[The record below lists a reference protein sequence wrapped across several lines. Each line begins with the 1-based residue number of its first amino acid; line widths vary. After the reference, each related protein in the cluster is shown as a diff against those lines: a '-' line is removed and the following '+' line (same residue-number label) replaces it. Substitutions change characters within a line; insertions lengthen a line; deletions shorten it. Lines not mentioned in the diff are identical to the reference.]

1 MRLRALRRI
10 RPKSV
15 RAKIICLLMVP
26 VISLM
31 ALWAQATVST
41 AREISDRGRL
51 DEAATTLLEPVGHF
65 VAAVQYE
72 RSTTGRYAADPDAA
86 HERHLRSAQRLTDQ
100 ASRAL
105 RDGINEGTT
114 DSGDFGSELPD
125 RIERLLRSVDA
136 LPALRKRQDIG
147 SYGGY
152 TALVDAAL
160 AVDGA
165 LTRIRTVHAPPGAS
179 EARALHD
186 LARAG
191 ELLAR
196 EDTLFGAAGA
206 GGRMPRTAHEEFTG
220 TVIARRELMRS
231 ALADL
236 NPRDARAYRAVLS
249 GDAYRALTAAE
260 DAVRAAGPGRA
271 PTTATATTATTWER
285 PARTV
290 LDGLHAAG
298 ADALTRPA
306 AEHDPYS
313 FDELGGAGVAVAL
326 GLFAVLLSLL
336 ISAGVGRSLVVEL
349 VGLRDE
355 ALDLARR
362 ELPSAMRRLHQGE
375 EVDIDTLAPAR
386 TPGEDEVS
394 QIGAALVAVE
404 RAALRSSARRAEVLA
419 RIADVYVGLA
429 RRSQVLLHRQL
440 GLLDEMERR
449 VESPEDLEDLFRIDH
464 LTTRMRRHAESLI
477 ILSGSTPGRGWRQP
491 VPLLDVVRSA
501 VAEVE
506 DFARVETGE
515 VPDVRVPGSAV
526 ADVVHL
532 VAELVENATSFSPP
546 HTKVTVRA
554 DRVGS
559 GVALEIED
567 RGLGMKQEALAEANR
582 RIEDAARVDLLDSE
596 RLGLFVVNR
605 LAHRQNIRVTL
616 RASVYGGVCA
626 IALLP
631 EDLVTAP
638 VPARR
643 RAADTGLPRRRS
655 APAVPPHDPPPD
667 APTLILTPL
676 TEAASGPI
684 GGPTPDA
691 TPPADPA
698 VLPRRVRQTHMAAPL
713 REGPAEPRPAPVGAP
728 PPRTPDQARATMSA
742 LRSGWQRG
750 RATPP
755 GDGSPPPTRRPSP
768 THRPSP
774 PPSPSP
780 SRGEDNR

>member
-1 MRLRALRRI
+1 MRLRALGRI

-72 RSTTGRYAADPDAA
+72 RSATGRHAADPDAA
-86 HERHLRSAQRLTDQ
+86 HDKHLRSAQRLTDQ

-114 DSGDFGSELPD
+114 DSGDFGPELPF
-125 RIERLLRSVDA
+125 RIERLLRSVDG

-165 LTRIRTVHAPPGAS
+165 LTQVRTVHAPPGAS

-196 EDTLFGAAGA
+196 EDALFGAARA
-206 GGRMPRTAHEEFTG
+206 GGRMPRTAHEEFAG
-220 TVIARRELMRS
+220 TVIARRELMRA

-249 GDAYRALTAAE
+249 GDTSRALTAAE
-260 DAVRAAGPGRA
+260 DAIRAAGPGRA
-271 PTTATATTATTWER
+271 PAATTATAWER
-285 PARTV
+285 SARTV
-290 LDGLHAAG
+290 LDGLHEAG
-298 ADALTRPA
+298 VGALTRPA

-313 FDELGGAGVAVAL
+313 FDELGGAGVAVVL

-336 ISAGVGRSLVVEL
+336 ISAGIGRSLVVEL

-362 ELPSAMRRLHQGE
+362 ELPSAMRTLHQGE
-375 EVDIDTLAPAR
+375 DVDIDTLAPSR

-404 RAALRSSARRAEVLA
+404 RAALRSSAQRAEVLA
-419 RIADVYVGLA
+419 RIADVYVSLA

-440 GLLDEMERR
+440 GLLDALERR
-449 VESPEDLEDLFRIDH
+449 VERPEDLEDLFRIDH

-477 ILSGSTPGRGWRQP
+477 ILSGSTPGRGWRHP

-515 VPDVRVPGSAV
+515 VPDVRVPGSVV

-532 VAELVENATSFSPP
+532 VAELVENAVSFSPP

-605 LAHRQNIRVTL
+605 LAHR
-616 RASVYGGVCA
+616 
-626 IALLP
+626 
-631 EDLVTAP
+631 
-638 VPARR
+638 
-643 RAADTGLPRRRS
+643 
-655 APAVPPHDPPPD
+655 
-667 APTLILTPL
+667 
-676 TEAASGPI
+676 
-684 GGPTPDA
+684 
-691 TPPADPA
+691 
-698 VLPRRVRQTHMAAPL
+698 
-713 REGPAEPRPAPVGAP
+713 
-728 PPRTPDQARATMSA
+728 
-742 LRSGWQRG
+742 
-750 RATPP
+750 
-755 GDGSPPPTRRPSP
+755 
-768 THRPSP
+768 
-774 PPSPSP
+774 
-780 SRGEDNR
+780 